1 MKIIY
6 GVNKIKSFKRPVV
19 ALGVFDGVHR
29 GHKEI
34 LKAAVLKAHR
44 IRGTSIV
51 MTFWPHP
58 QAEESLYSLEHR
70 LCLIAELGIDVC
82 IVVNFSHRFSRITA
96 LDFVKN
102 IMIKKI
108 SPAYVYTGKD
118 FRFGKSALGSF
129 FLLKYLS
136 KDNNFKVKGFT
147 IVKYKGKPI
156 SSTLIREMVKRGKIK
171 EAANLLGRP
180 VSVLGTVV
188 RGGALGRM
196 LGFPTANINPHHE
209 VIPSDG
215 IYAARIILGKDEL
228 KGACY
233 IGKRPTLKF
242 KDRKRFVEVH
252 ILDFNKNIYGK
263 YLEIQFLK
271 NIRSDKKFPSLAALK
286 IQIKKD
292 LLSAR
297 STFS

>member
-44 IRGTSIV
+44 IGGTSIV

-70 LCLIAELGIDVC
+70 LRLIAELGIDVC
-82 IVVNFSHRFSRITA
+82 VVVSFSSHFSSIAA

-102 IMIKKI
+102 VMVKKI
-108 SPAYVYTGKD
+108 SPAYVYTGRN
-118 FRFGKSALGSF
+118 FRFGKNALGSLS
-129 FLLKYLS
+129 LLRRLS
-136 KDNNFKVKGFT
+136 KAGNFKVKGFA
-147 IVKYKGKPI
+147 IVKYRGKPI

-215 IYAARIILGKDEL
+215 IYAVRIILGKDKL

-233 IGKRPTLKF
+233 IGKRPTLQS
-242 KDRKRFVEVH
+242 KDSKRLIEVH

-271 NIRSDKKFPSLAALK
+271 NIRFDRKFPSLAALR

-292 LLSAR
+292 LLSAK
-297 STFS
+297 SAFS